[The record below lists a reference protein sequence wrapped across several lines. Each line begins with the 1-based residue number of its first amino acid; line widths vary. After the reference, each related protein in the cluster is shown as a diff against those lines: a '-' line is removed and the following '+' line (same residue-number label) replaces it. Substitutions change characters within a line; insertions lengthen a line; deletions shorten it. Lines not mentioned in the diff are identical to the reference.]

1 MTALCAKLTAGVD
14 LKRSLKVATVDV
26 AVRGFQTLS
35 WFVGI
40 HKSKQTLIARMGRS
54 ANKHGLGSS
63 FQATNRNESR
73 PRRPRLKGW
82 RGSGLRSPRISR
94 RSHRVTRIAGWLG
107 RPLSI
112 LSPRFNWGLLQPLG
126 CQQKDMPT

>member
-40 HKSKQTLIARMGRS
+40 HKSKQTLIVQDGAVS
-54 ANKHGLGSS
+54 K
-63 FQATNRNESR
+63 QAR
-73 PRRPRLKGW
+73 PRVVF
-82 RGSGLRSPRISR
+82 SGDEP
-94 RSHRVTRIAGWLG
+94 
-107 RPLSI
+107 
-112 LSPRFNWGLLQPLG
+112 Q
-126 CQQKDMPT
+126 